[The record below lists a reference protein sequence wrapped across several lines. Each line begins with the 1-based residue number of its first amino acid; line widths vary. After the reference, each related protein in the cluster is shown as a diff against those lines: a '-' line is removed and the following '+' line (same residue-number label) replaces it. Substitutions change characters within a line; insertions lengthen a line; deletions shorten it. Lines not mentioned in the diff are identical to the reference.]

1 MKLTSKQ
8 LRAIIKE
15 ELQNV
20 LQEGYMPS
28 VMRQGLKD
36 KRTGKT
42 IEFPATPEA
51 DQIKKYV
58 IGLSTPESRKDPN
71 FRPPRGR
78 GHGFGMN
85 TFTRRFRHKD
95 TIYYSKEDKEKMDS
109 LDGIELEKYYDFAIS
124 DDGTWKE
131 GDPFVSLTPSQFLY
145 DLNYKAQQKERDA
158 EADARREREA
168 KRAEE
173 EERKRKE
180 REAYKQTP
188 EYQAWL
194 DKYVDSVLAPGKG
207 NYVTGRGPQ
216 TQTFGKKKKY
226 QAGN

>member
-1 MKLTSKQ
+1 MKLTTKQ

-28 VMRQGLKD
+28 VMMQGLKD

-51 DQIKKYV
+51 NQIKKYV

-71 FRPPRGR
+71 FRPPRGVT
-78 GHGFGMN
+78 GFSP
-85 TFTRRFRHKD
+85 TSFERRYRHKD
-95 TIYYSKEDKEKMDS
+95 TIYYSKEDKKKMDS
-109 LDGIELEKYYDFAIS
+109 LDGIQMEKFYDFAMS
-124 DDGTWKE
+124 DDGTWNE
-131 GDPFVSLTPSQFLY
+131 GDPFETATPSQFLY
-145 DLNYKAQQKERDA
+145 NLNYKAQQKERDA
-158 EADARREREA
+158 EANARREREA